1 MDFPNLLSTGLAV
14 VSIATLAGL
23 GLLRG
28 TVTNLREQLRDA
40 RDETA
45 AIRESRAEEQREYAK
60 AQVEA
65 NTLIAQMKSDYD
77 TAIAALKSDS
87 DSKVAQLT
95 ADLNALKRVV
105 TGEVHWVA
113 LGQQL
118 EEHHAEAMEHWQR
131 EEEAWGDVL
140 ALLRSPGKAPRKA
153 AAKKTPPLS
162 GTDT

>member
-1 MDFPNLLSTGLAV
+1 MDLPNLLSTALAV

-40 RDETA
+40 REETS
-45 AIRESRAEEQREYAK
+45 AIRESRAEEQQAASK

-65 NTLIAQMKSDYD
+65 NILIAQMKSDYD
-77 TAIAALKSDS
+77 RQIAELKSDS
-87 DSKVAQLT
+87 ASKIAQLT

-113 LGQQL
+113 LGQTL
-118 EEHHAEAMEHWQR
+118 DAHHAEAMRHWAT
-131 EEEAWGDVL
+131 EERLWADVL
-140 ALLRSPGKAPRKA
+140 AALSAIPVRKS
-153 AAKKTPPLS
+153 AAKKAAPKEPEA
-162 GTDT
+162 